1 MVPNKTAFE
10 PLSLTFSQIHVV
22 RPSAAES
29 VSLWRQYNFTLG
41 DQGEGGGG
49 DVDSKG
55 LSHLLMGLSLPML
68 AESFFLQHSVHPKS

>member
-29 VSLWRQYNFTLG
+29 ISLWRQYNFTLG
-41 DQGEGGGG
+41 DQGEGGGE

-55 LSHLLMGLSLPML
+55 LSHMLVGLSLPML
-68 AESFFLQHSVHPKS
+68 PESFFPQHFAH